1 MKVIKC
7 GIFAVFVSDFVN
19 EIGAYFDFIAK
30 LSKFSFV
37 RKNSS
42 FGSFL
47 RKLSWC
53 ESESV

>member
-1 MKVIKC
+1 MKVIKR

-30 LSKFSFV
+30 LTKFSLV
-37 RKNSS
+37 RENSS
-42 FGSFL
+42 FSSFL

-53 ESESV
+53 EPESV